1 MLETIPGTVLKFN
14 SAVADDCYSVIAPLL
29 TVTKG
34 LTLAQVREL
43 TGLESSTIQN
53 WVKRGWVKNP
63 KEKRYGEE
71 QLMRIVLINMMRG
84 SMQLEQIAFLMSYI
98 NGSVEDRSDDILPD
112 RELFNILC
120 SIIYICEQ
128 NSISDTQYLDRVIDA
143 QLEKAKISDAISQKK
158 LRTALRAMVLAI
170 LSTQMR
176 ELAQKAFAQ
185 LGGDYFD

>member
-1 MLETIPGTVLKFN
+1 MLELIPGTVLNFN
-14 SAVADDCYSVIAPLL
+14 SVAADNCYSVIAPLL

-43 TGLESSTIQN
+43 TGLEASTIQN

-63 KEKRYGEE
+63 EGKRYGEE
-71 QLMRIVLINMMRG
+71 QVMRIILINMMRG

-120 SIIYICEQ
+120 SIIYTCQQ
-128 NSISDTQYLDRVIDA
+128 NAVADTEYLDRVIDNR
-143 QLEKAKISDAISQKK
+143 LEHAKISDGVSQKK

-170 LSTQMR
+170 LATQMK
-176 ELAQKAFAQ
+176 ELAQKAFVQ
-185 LGGDYFD
+185 LL

>member
-1 MLETIPGTVLKFN
+1 MDLIPGTVLKFN
-14 SAVADDCYSVIAPLL
+14 GVAAENCYSVIAPLL

-43 TGLESSTIQN
+43 TGLEASTIQN

-63 KEKRYGEE
+63 EGKRYGEE
-71 QLMRIVLINMMRG
+71 QVMRIILINMMRG

-120 SIIYICEQ
+120 SIIYACQQ
-128 NSISDTQYLDRVIDA
+128 NAVSNTEYLDEIIDA
-143 QLEKAKISDAISQKK
+143 HLENVKTSDGVSQKK

-170 LSTQMR
+170 LSTQMK
-176 ELAQKAFAQ
+176 ELAQGAFMQ
-185 LGGDYFD
+185 LM

>member
-1 MLETIPGTVLKFN
+1 MKYIPGTVLNFN
-14 SAVADDCYSVIAPLL
+14 SAASDDCYSLIAPLL

-53 WVKRGWVKNP
+53 WIKRGWVKNP
-63 KEKRYGEE
+63 EGKRYCEE
-71 QLMRIVLINMMRG
+71 QVMRIILINMMRG

-120 SIIYICEQ
+120 GIIYECEQ
-128 NSISDTQYLDRVIDA
+128 NAAYDTAELDDA
-143 QLEKAKISDAISQKK
+143 VEMHIKNVTFRDDVSRTK

-170 LSTQMR
+170 LSTRMR
-176 ELAQKAFAQ
+176 DLAQRAFAE
-185 LGGDYFD
+185 LV

>member
-1 MLETIPGTVLKFN
+1 MLDLIPGTVLKFN
-14 SAVADDCYSVIAPLL
+14 SSAAEDCYSMIAPLL
-29 TVTKG
+29 TVTRG

-63 KEKRYGEE
+63 EGKRYGEE
-71 QLMRIVLINMMRG
+71 QVMRIILINMMRG
-84 SMQLEQIAFLMSYI
+84 SMHLEQIAFLMSYI

-120 SIIYICEQ
+120 SIIYICGQ
-128 NSISDTQYLDRVIDA
+128 SSVADTAYLDKVIDA
-143 QLEKAKISDAISQKK
+143 QIERARISDCVSQKR
-158 LRTALRAMVLAI
+158 LRTALRAMVLAF

-176 ELAQKAFAQ
+176 EEAQRAFAQ
-185 LGGDYFD
+185 LC

>member
-1 MLETIPGTVLKFN
+1 MLELIPGTVLNFN
-14 SAVADDCYSVIAPLL
+14 SVAADNCYSVIAPLL

-43 TGLESSTIQN
+43 TGLEASTIQN

-63 KEKRYGEE
+63 EGKRYGEE
-71 QLMRIVLINMMRG
+71 QVMRIILINMMRG

-120 SIIYICEQ
+120 SIIYACQQ
-128 NSISDTQYLDRVIDA
+128 NAVADTEYLDQVIDNR
-143 QLEKAKISDAISQKK
+143 LEYAKISDGVSQRK

-170 LSTQMR
+170 LATQMK
-176 ELAQKAFAQ
+176 ELAQKAFIQ
-185 LGGDYFD
+185 LG

>member
-1 MLETIPGTVLKFN
+1 M
-14 SAVADDCYSVIAPLL
+14 
-29 TVTKG
+29 
-34 LTLAQVREL
+34 
-43 TGLESSTIQN
+43 
-53 WVKRGWVKNP
+53 
-63 KEKRYGEE
+63 
-71 QLMRIVLINMMRG
+71 
-84 SMQLEQIAFLMSYI
+84 EQIAFLMSYI

-128 NSISDTQYLDRVIDA
+128 NSVSDEKYLDKVIDA
-143 QLEKAKISDAISQKK
+143 QLEKVKISDAISQKK

-185 LGGDYFD
+185 LV